1 MPRETRSRLTP
12 PAAGGSPPTTAGTA
26 QRPIVSLL
34 AQISQPSDLLPHL
47 HQHALDVTGG
57 ACSLLFQHNPRA
69 GGVRAPSG
77 FGLDGLNPEPW
88 LPGTDEAAL
97 VADAFTRRLPTLVS
111 DVTRQT

>member
-1 MPRETRSRLTP
+1 MARETRDRPATSTASRPL
-12 PAAGGSPPTTAGTA
+12 A
-26 QRPIVSLL
+26 SLL
-34 AQISQPSDLLPHL
+34 AHSTTSNDLLPHL

-57 ACSLLFQHNPRA
+57 SCSLFFQHNTPTGQPEGSLR
-69 GGVRAPSG
+69 V
-77 FGLDGLNPEPW
+77 GLDGLNAEPW